1 MNTPHR
7 VWQTE
12 AADLQGAWTSAWYS
26 YGGAGEGWTW
36 ANHVYQAIVNAN
48 ASAYLYW
55 IGVQTGNTNSHMVCF
70 GFYCHGVSFF
80 TLSCVTATWLRS

>member
-55 IGVQTGNTNSHMVCF
+55 IGVQTGNTNSHMVRWL
-70 GFYCHGVSFF
+70 VPSFI
-80 TLSCVTATWLRS
+80 TVAYVLVVMVIACD

>member
-26 YGGAGEGWTW
+26 FGGAGEGWTW

-55 IGVQTGNTNSHMVCF
+55 IGVQTGNTNSHMVRWF
-70 GFYCHGVSFF
+70 GSIIHHGGIYV
-80 TLSCVTATWLRS
+80 LVGVIACD